1 MHAGADPERGF
12 DNPVYEKE
20 PLNPKQDH
28 IHLYDSNSYRLCR
41 TSKCQDMPLVNR
53 EYSACEYLFYP
64 GKFYEAQD
72 ALIEVYEHIRQNNT
86 YDTPEEMEAMTAV
99 LTKRALRWSQVTLL
113 INLMLMGAKL
123 AASILSGSMAIISSL
138 IDSVVDLLSGL
149 IMWWAT
155 RAMRNRD
162 PYRYPQGRTKLE
174 PVAIIILSTVMALAS
189 VVFIRE
195 SITKLVTLLVIKF
208 VLWIICRRVTIPTVQ
223 ALALD
228 HRNDVM
234 SNTVAMICGY
244 LGSKQFQDQVSLQGF
259 IYVDPGGA
267 ILISL
272 YIIFNW
278 WQMGAEQI
286 KLLTGRSA
294 TPEFLSKV
302 TFLVL
307 DHDENITSIDTV
319 RAFHSGNNFLVEVDI
334 VLPQTMNLGVAHDIG
349 EKLQQKLETLP
360 EVERAFVHLDYEGTH
375 NPRSE
380 HKIV

>member
-1 MHAGADPERGF
+1 
-12 DNPVYEKE
+12 
-20 PLNPKQDH
+20 
-28 IHLYDSNSYRLCR
+28 
-41 TSKCQDMPLVNR
+41 
-53 EYSACEYLFYP
+53 
-64 GKFYEAQD
+64 
-72 ALIEVYEHIRQNNT
+72 
-86 YDTPEEMEAMTAV
+86 
-99 LTKRALRWSQVTLL
+99 
-113 INLMLMGAKL
+113 MLMGAKL

-195 SITKLVTLLVIKF
+195 SITKLVTLLGDPTALPVMDIPTLVIAGSTVVIKF

>member
-1 MHAGADPERGF
+1 M
-12 DNPVYEKE
+12 K
-20 PLNPKQDH
+20 
-28 IHLYDSNSYRLCR
+28 INSYKNKKVR
-41 TSKCQDMPLVNR
+41 
-53 EYSACEYLFYP
+53 
-64 GKFYEAQD
+64 KFYEAQD

-195 SITKLVTLLVIKF
+195 SITKLVTLLGDPTALPVMDIPTLVIAGSTVVIKF

-259 IYVDPGGA
+259 IYVDPG
-267 ILISL
+267 
-272 YIIFNW
+272 
-278 WQMGAEQI
+278 EQI